1 VKAWPKPLA
10 TLVALVGLAA
20 FAWGLHHLLLIGSC
34 GGDNDVPCPP
44 GSGKY
49 FVGVAAGITVAILGT
64 VAGGGAFTFI
74 AIFLTIGLTSIVTG
88 LSDAGAESR
97 EFLYLFGGIFTAVA
111 LGPLLI
117 APFVLARRR
126 RAAALI
132 EHGSE
137 AVGTVMA
144 VHDTNVTV
152 NNNPRVRLDFRIEP
166 QDGTP
171 AFEASKSVTVSRV
184 EIPRPGDRYPV
195 WFDPSDHDRFA
206 FGTDVT
212 SQATPGVRRL
222 FAAAGRA
229 AGPTI
234 PAPAELAAPA
244 GAAAEDDPI
253 ARLGKLNELRLAG
266 ALTDAEFKVQKDR
279 LLERMSSG

>member
-1 VKAWPKPLA
+1 MKALRKPLA
-10 TLVALVGLAA
+10 TLVALAGLAA

-34 GGDNDVPCPP
+34 GGDGYAPCPP

-49 FVGVAAGITVAILGT
+49 FAGVAVGITVAIIGT
-64 VAGGGAFTFI
+64 IAGGGAFTFI
-74 AIFLTIGLTSIVTG
+74 AIFLTIGLTSIMTG
-88 LSDAGAESR
+88 VSDAGAESR
-97 EFLYLFGGIFTAVA
+97 GFLYLFGGIFTAVA
-111 LGPLLI
+111 LAPLLF

-126 RAAALI
+126 RAAALL
-132 EHGSE
+132 EHGSQ
-137 AVGTVMA
+137 AVGTVTA
-144 VHDTNVTV
+144 VHDTNVTI
-152 NNNPRVRLDFRIEP
+152 NNNPRVRLEFRIEP

-195 WFDPSDHDRFA
+195 WFDPEDHDRFA

-212 SQATPGVRRL
+212 SEASPGVRRL
-222 FAAAGRA
+222 FAAAGKA

-234 PAPAELAAPA
+234 PAPDEAAAPA
-244 GAAAEDDPI
+244 GSAAGDDPI

-266 ALTDAEFKVQKDR
+266 ALTDEEFKVQKDL
-279 LLERMSSG
+279 LLERMSAG

>member
-1 VKAWPKPLA
+1 MKSLRKPLA
-10 TLVALVGLAA
+10 TLVALAGLAA

-34 GGDNDVPCPP
+34 GGENVVPCPP

-49 FVGVAAGITVAILGT
+49 FAGVGVGITVAIGGT
-64 VAGGGAFTFI
+64 IAGGGAFTFV
-74 AIFLTIGLTSIVTG
+74 AIFLTIGVTSILTG

-97 EFLYLFGGIFTAVA
+97 GFLYLFGGIFTAVA
-111 LGPLLI
+111 LAPLLI
-117 APFVLARRR
+117 APFVLLRRR

-132 EHGSE
+132 EHGAE
-137 AVGTVMA
+137 AVGTVIA

-166 QDGTP
+166 QDGTAP
-171 AFEASKSVTVSRV
+171 FEASKSVTVSRV

-212 SQATPGVRRL
+212 SEATPGVRSL

-234 PAPAELAAPA
+234 PAPAELAASAPA
-244 GAAAEDDPI
+244 PAPDPVAE
-253 ARLGKLNELRLAG
+253 LGRLNELRLAG

-279 LLERMSSG
+279 LLERMSGG

>member
-1 VKAWPKPLA
+1 MKALRKPLA
-10 TLVALVGLAA
+10 TLVALAGLAA

-34 GGDNDVPCPP
+34 GGNGYAPCPP

-49 FVGVAAGITVAILGT
+49 FAGVGVGITVAIAGT
-64 VAGGGAFTFI
+64 IAGGGAFTFI
-74 AIFLTIGLTSIVTG
+74 AIFLTIGVTSILTG

-97 EFLYLFGGIFTAVA
+97 SFLLVFGGIFTAVA
-111 LGPLLI
+111 LAPLPI

-126 RAAALI
+126 RTAALI
-132 EHGSE
+132 ESGSE
-137 AVGTVMA
+137 AVGTVTA
-144 VHDTNVTV
+144 VNDTNVTV
-152 NNNPRVRLDFRIEP
+152 NNNPRVRVDFRIEP

-171 AFEASKSVTVSRV
+171 AFEASKTVTVSRV

-195 WFDPSDHDRFA
+195 WFDPDDHDRFA

-212 SQATPGVRRL
+212 SAATPGVRRL

-234 PAPAELAAPA
+234 PAPAELAGTAPA
-244 GAAAEDDPI
+244 ATRDDPI
-253 ARLGKLNELRLAG
+253 AALGKLNELRLAG
-266 ALTDAEFKVQKDR
+266 ALTDEEFAVQKQR
-279 LLERMSSG
+279 LLERMAAG